1 MTDPET
7 PLRSLHEHFEK
18 LTGRRYCYE
27 QWRHDWYEYSKYYT
41 ADDLSMVLAFADRI
55 NKTREK
61 RYQIVTSLRKIIGDL
76 RTFDDLKAEAELAE
90 KAKAAKK
97 RQFVPSAGQIALSEM
112 RREDLPQPPDEPA
125 KRVSLDFVAD
135 SLRKAKQ

>member
-76 RTFDDLKAEAELAE
+76 RTFDDLKAEAELE
-90 KAKAAKK
+90 AKRIAAKK
-97 RQFVPSAGQIALSEM
+97 RQFQPTSAQAAWAAAHDEEPIPEDKPVKRLSMDAVVEALK
-112 RREDLPQPPDEPA
+112 Q
-125 KRVSLDFVAD
+125 
-135 SLRKAKQ
+135 AKQ